1 MMKKLLVVFGICLL
15 AVSAHAEPKKGDT
28 SHFGAPFALEGD
40 MTFEELMADPGK
52 HAGKTV
58 RVKGKVTSVCKKKG
72 CWMVLGDPE
81 KKEEFVRVRMKDYG
95 FFVPLDCDGQL
106 AIVEGVFTRKL
117 LGEKM
122 AKHYAEDAGKDPKK
136 VKGERHELSMLA
148 NGIQLGR

>member
-1 MMKKLLVVFGICLL
+1 MMKKLLVVWGVCLL
-15 AVSAHAEPKKGDT
+15 ALSAQAEPKESKP
-28 SHFGAPFALEGD
+28 SHFGAAFNLESE
-40 MTFEELMADPGK
+40 MTFEALMADPAK
-52 HAGKTV
+52 HAGKTI
-58 RVKGKVTSVCKKKG
+58 RVKGKVSSVCKKKG

-95 FFVPLDCDGQL
+95 FFLPLDCDGQL
-106 AIVEGVFTRKL
+106 AVVEGVFTRKL

-122 AKHYAEDAGKDPKK
+122 AKHYAEDAGKDPKN